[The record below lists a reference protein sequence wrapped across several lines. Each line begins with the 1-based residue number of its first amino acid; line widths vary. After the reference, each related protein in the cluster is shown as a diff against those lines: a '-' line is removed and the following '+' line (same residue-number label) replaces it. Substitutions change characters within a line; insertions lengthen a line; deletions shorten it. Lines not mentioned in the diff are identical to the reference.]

1 MSRFAM
7 IDSDNTVINIIE
19 AESIEVA
26 MDVTKTTCIADDGTA
41 LIGGTWNGK
50 KFTAPVITE

>member
-7 IDSDNTVINIIE
+7 LDSNNTVINIIE
-19 AESIEVA
+19 AESLEIA
-26 MDVTKTTCIADDGTA
+26 MDVTKTFCVPDDQTA
-41 LIGGTWNGK
+41 LIGGTWDGK